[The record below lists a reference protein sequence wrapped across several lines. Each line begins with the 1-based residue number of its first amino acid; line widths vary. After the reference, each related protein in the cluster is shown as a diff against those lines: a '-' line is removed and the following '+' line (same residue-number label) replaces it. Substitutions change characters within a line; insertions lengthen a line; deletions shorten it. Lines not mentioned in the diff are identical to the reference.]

1 MALWRNDVEWCFYAG
16 EETLHPYYF
25 QINPIASHH
34 ILKIKGRKMKNIV
47 WFAYKWFYTSKG
59 CFFTQK
65 NISIL
70 NCDEKTLQFE
80 ENIKS
85 VLFASP
91 SSHHWLQLRMMK
103 NIFKLKE
110 NPFWFLHIVLKK
122 RNLLNLFF
130 TRILLSRSS
139 LKSMQLL
146 DWSND

>member
-1 MALWRNDVEWCFYAG
+1 MLERKHYIHITFKLTPLLHITSWKSKEGRWKYCVIRIQVILYVQGMLFHTKKCFNNKLRWK
-16 EETLHPYYF
+16 T
-25 QINPIASHH
+25 
-34 ILKIKGRKMKNIV
+34 
-47 WFAYKWFYTSKG
+47 
-59 CFFTQK
+59 
-65 NISIL
+65 
-70 NCDEKTLQFE
+70 TLQFE
-80 ENIKS
+80 ENIQS